1 MPCNYDAA
9 TFLVIAKSE
18 ADRLGKEP
26 HIIFAPGFSKEGF
39 QKPHKKAYNA
49 EEMKFRLN
57 HILFPLCYSLGLG
70 FTYCRTRKHA
80 EKIYY
85 SSEDTFFPYEYE
97 VDNPP
102 VKLDRSCSLC
112 HILEQHN
119 KHKLF
124 FPKPTQFAVDLI
136 KKEFPYPP
144 VVITLREA
152 PYGQGRNSNL
162 EEWDKFAAYV
172 EDSNNVVFVRDTS
185 KCNDVFVSSATD
197 NLFFMETIPLASID
211 LDVRLALYKYAKIN
225 FTVGGGPIV
234 LCHYSTDVPYRTF
247 KLHSNQHG
255 SSHEKFLES
264 MGFPIG
270 SQFPWHTENQK
281 IIWEDDTFEN
291 LKREYDNWLE
301 YSGA

>member
-85 SSEDTFFPYEYE
+85 SSEDTFFPYEYTI
-97 VDNPP
+97 DNPP
-102 VKLDRSCSLC
+102 QKLDRSCSLC
-112 HILEQHN
+112 HILEQHK

-124 FPKPTQFAVDLI
+124 FPEPTQFAVDLV
-136 KKEFPYPP
+136 KKEFPDPP
-144 VVITLREA
+144 VVITLRET
-152 PYGQGRNSNL
+152 YKEGRNSSLN
-162 EEWDKFAAYV
+162 EWIKFYDYISGSGK
-172 EDSNNVVFVRDTS
+172 EPLFVRDTS
-185 KCNDVFVSSATD
+185 KVTEIVISNTGWAYDSY
-197 NLFFMETIPLASID
+197 ELASID
-211 LDVRLALYKYAKIN
+211 LDIRLALYKHAKIN
-225 FTVGGGPIV
+225 FTVGGGPTV

-247 KLHSNQHG
+247 KFHSNEHG
-255 SSHEKFLES
+255 SSHEKFLQS
-264 MGFPIG
+264 IDW
-270 SQFPWHTENQK
+270 PWHTENQR